1 MVDRP
6 FWRSKRSKQDS
17 FGLQE
22 HIYTSGFWLGFW
34 TLINANHMWTHLQTH
49 EYVQNMFLIISLAA
63 VYICGTM
70 RTFWSAPLCWVI
82 CHLFWETCLRT
93 ISAKKNAVGKFYLQQ
108 IFVQVIFKIPNKGPN
123 SWAICPI
130 FPRFSSMIFPAI
142 YLHLVRECPFS
153 SGIYPLAAT
162 VAMFDWQIIGSYIP
176 LSY

>member
-34 TLINANHMWTHLQTH
+34 TLINANHTWTHLQTH

-93 ISAKKNAVGKFYLQQ
+93 ISAKKQTQLVNFISNRYLFKWYSKSPIRAPIVGPFAQ
-108 IFVQVIFKIPNKGPN
+108 
-123 SWAICPI
+123 
-130 FPRFSSMIFPAI
+130 FSHDLVWWFSQLYTSIWFGNV
-142 YLHLVRECPFS
+142 HLVRGF
-153 SGIYPLAAT
+153 T
-162 VAMFDWQIIGSYIP
+162 R
-176 LSY
+176 